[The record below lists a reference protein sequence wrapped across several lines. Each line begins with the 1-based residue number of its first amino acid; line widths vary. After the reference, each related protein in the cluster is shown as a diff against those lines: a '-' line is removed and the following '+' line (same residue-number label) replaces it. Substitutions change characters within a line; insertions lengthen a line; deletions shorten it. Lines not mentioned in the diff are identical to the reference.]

1 MFAKTIATAF
11 AALLVSASALA
22 QSSSVPVKDFDVYVD
37 TPTGFVFVKL
47 PAGWKFVARLDEA
60 EMGRLPGTVLTSL
73 LLPDSDAPMVARQ
86 GSEAARP

>member
-1 MFAKTIATAF
+1 MIKSIATAF
-11 AALLVSASALA
+11 AALVLSASALA

-37 TPTGFVFVKL
+37 TPTGFVFLKL

-73 LLPDSDAPMVARQ
+73 LLPEADAPMAARQ
-86 GSEAARP
+86 GGEPTKP